1 MKLNPMDLGVCG
13 VNQTFYAGTLKFDTE
28 GAAAGVMLCELPKN
42 TIVVRG
48 IAVVNEAF
56 DASTSNTITVG
67 KRPQPTRLSALPS
80 SRRGPS
86 VPTRA
91 MSLWT
96 WARKRLFMPSTRRAA
111 MPPPLAR
118 SIFILRSLQPRR
130 AKA

>member
-56 DASTSNTITVG
+56 NAATSNTVTVG
-67 KRPQPTRLSALPS
+67 KKAATNEIIGSYGSTAGSAGAYKSDVFVDMGEETAVYAKYAQSGDAATAGAVDIYLEVVAAPQ
-80 SRRGPS
+80 G
-86 VPTRA
+86 
-91 MSLWT
+91 
-96 WARKRLFMPSTRRAA
+96 
-111 MPPPLAR
+111 
-118 SIFILRSLQPRR
+118 
-130 AKA
+130 

>member
-67 KRPQPTRLSALPS
+67 KKAAANEIIGSSVITASSVGAYKSDVFVDMGEETAVYAKYAQSGDAAAAGAVDIYLEVVAAPQ
-80 SRRGPS
+80 G
-86 VPTRA
+86 
-91 MSLWT
+91 
-96 WARKRLFMPSTRRAA
+96 
-111 MPPPLAR
+111 
-118 SIFILRSLQPRR
+118 
-130 AKA
+130 

>member
-67 KRPQPTRLSALPS
+67 KKATANEIISSSVIAAGTDGAYKSDVFVDMGEETAVYAKYAQSGDAATAGAVDIYLEVVAAPQ
-80 SRRGPS
+80 G
-86 VPTRA
+86 
-91 MSLWT
+91 
-96 WARKRLFMPSTRRAA
+96 
-111 MPPPLAR
+111 
-118 SIFILRSLQPRR
+118 
-130 AKA
+130 

>member
-28 GAAAGVMLCELPKN
+28 GAATGVMLCELPKN

-56 DASTSNTITVG
+56 DASTTPSRSA

-118 SIFILRSLQPRR
+118 SIFTLRSLQPRR